1 VGTAAGLFRTVGY
14 LGSIASATITGMVF
28 RHDVTDSGMHVL
40 GVILVGVS
48 IVVLALTVLDR
59 ALKTPTTSMPNH

>member
-1 VGTAAGLFRTVGY
+1 
-14 LGSIASATITGMVF
+14 MVF

-59 ALKTPTTSMPNH
+59 TLKTPAAPDRDDSPAV